1 MAELGRVFLVT
12 DARLFSDTA
21 SEALLS
27 RLGWSAAEKIKLA
40 QANRSGDGK
49 SILRGD
55 E

>member
-1 MAELGRVFLVT
+1 MAELGRVLLVT
-12 DARLFSDTA
+12 DVKPFSDAA

-49 SILRGD
+49 SILGGD
-55 E
+55 V